1 MGKKRVDNNKQMGAP
16 SRNGALFVLGTFLL
30 LGILIAGARFVHL
43 QVIEAERLSGLAE
56 QQRLRRIET
65 PAQRGTIFDSAG
77 RVLAQSVRVYTV
89 VVDPHNISEF
99 YDDYVAARNSREE
112 PIRLSLEDL
121 HEELAQYF
129 AEKLEVSVCDL
140 LPQFSRRAAS
150 GNWSRYSILARQVS
164 PELRLQVN
172 SDTEITC
179 ADTITP
185 EERLFKQALSHT
197 VWELDYKRIYPL
209 GEVAAQVV
217 GFVNAEGYGAAG
229 IELQYEELLRGTP
242 GVSFTERD
250 VAGNIIPAGIQRNIE
265 VQRGSDIMLTIDANI
280 TQFVQEELE
289 AAVRYSM
296 AQSASAI
303 VMDPRTG
310 AILAATSY
318 PSFDPNEF
326 NRAEPEAIR
335 NRALTDVVEP
345 GSTIKPLTI
354 AAALDAGAVVLN
366 DTFYVPSSIQ
376 VGTRVVSD
384 VVPRPSEQMS
394 VTRIMEISSNVGTT
408 RIAQQMEGRAFYDY
422 LHKFGITERP
432 GLDFPGAGRGQVL
445 PPEQWSDVSLSNFS
459 FGQGLSMT
467 PLQLSRA
474 IAAIANDGVMT
485 TPHFLQAVPD
495 GSYEMP
501 YHEELRAISSEAAG
515 QTLETMRVVMNG
527 ESGTGR
533 HLDVQDFDVAGK
545 SGTAQKARE
554 GIAGYV
560 EGLYVS
566 SFMGFMPADDPQ
578 LLVTVFVDEPRNGF
592 LGSRVAGP
600 PFANI
605 ATFAARYL
613 GLPAASP

>member
-1 MGKKRVDNNKQMGAP
+1 MGKKRTDKTKKPSAP
-16 SRNGALFVLGTFLL
+16 SRNGALLVLGALL
-30 LGILIAGARFVHL
+30 FLGIFLAGGRFAQL

-65 PAQRGTIFDSAG
+65 PAQRGTIFDSSG

-89 VVDPHNISEF
+89 VVDPYNIAAF
-99 YDDYVAARNSREE
+99 YDDYVAVREAREE

-121 HEELAQYF
+121 HEELSQYF
-129 AEKLEVSVCDL
+129 SEKLEEPVEDL
-140 LPQFSRRAAS
+140 LPRFSRRAES
-150 GNWSRYSILARQVS
+150 GNWSRYSRLARQVS
-164 PELRLQVN
+164 PEVRLQVSN
-172 SDTEITC
+172 DAEITC
-179 ADTITP
+179 AETITP
-185 EERLFKQALSHT
+185 EQRLFKQVLRHT
-197 VWELDYKRIYPL
+197 QWVLEYKRVYPL
-209 GEVAAQVV
+209 GEVAAQIV
-217 GFVNAEGYGAAG
+217 GFVNADGYGAAG
-229 IELQYEELLRGTP
+229 IELQYEDILRGTP

-250 VAGNIIPAGIQRNIE
+250 VSGNIIPAGIQQTIE

-289 AAVRYSM
+289 EAVRYSR

-310 AILAATSY
+310 AILAAASY

-326 NRAEPEAIR
+326 NRAEQDAIR
-335 NRALTDVVEP
+335 NRGLVDVVEP

-354 AAALDAGAVVLN
+354 AAALDAGVVTID

-384 VVPRPSEQMS
+384 VVARPSEQMS

-408 RIAQQMEGRAFYDY
+408 RIAQQMQQRQFYDY

-432 GLDFPGAGRGQVL
+432 GLDFPGAGRGLVL
-445 PPEQWSDVSLSNFS
+445 SPEQWSDVSLSNFS

-474 IAAIANDGVMT
+474 VAAIANDGVMT
-485 TPHFLQAVPD
+485 TPHLLQAVPD
-495 GSYEMP
+495 GSYEVMQP
-501 YHEELRAISSEAAG
+501 EGERVISSEAAA
-515 QTLETMRVVMNG
+515 QTLETMEVVMNG
-527 ESGTGR
+527 ERGTGR
-533 HLDVQDFDVAGK
+533 HLDVQDFNVAGK

-566 SFMGFMPADDPQ
+566 SFMGLVPADDPQ
-578 LLVTVFVDEPRNGF
+578 LLVTVFIDEPRNGF

-605 ATFAARYL
+605 ATFSARYL
-613 GLPAASP
+613 GLPAGTH